1 MQHREKASI
10 LEWLCQYIV
19 ALHKENG
26 MAANAP
32 KIVIRK
38 YGNRRLYDT
47 STSRYINLDEL
58 AAMVRNG
65 KEVEVI
71 DAATGEDLT
80 RVTLTQIIAEESKDH
95 PAGLPLELLRQLIM
109 ATDRVRQDYLA
120 WYLKSA
126 FEGYQKIQSSL
137 QSSLAQVGSAAL
149 SPLETIRNLLHV
161 GASPPEES
169 KSEVEE
175 LRARIAELE
184 ARLDKEKKSKKSSPP
199 QKKTASRKRVSRPP
213 RRS

>member
-1 MQHREKASI
+1 MQQQEKSSI
-10 LEWLCQYIV
+10 RMDLCQYIV
-19 ALHKENG
+19 ALHKDRG
-26 MAANAP
+26 MGMNAP

-47 STSRYINLDEL
+47 STSRYVNLEEL

-65 KEVEVI
+65 NEVEVV

-80 RVTLTQIIAEESKDH
+80 RVTLTQIIAEETKDH
-95 PAGLPLELLRQLIM
+95 PAGLPLELLRQLIL
-109 ATDRVRQDYLA
+109 ASDKVRQDYLM

-137 QSSLAQVGSAAL
+137 QSGLAQVGSAAL

-161 GASPPEES
+161 PSPNDVAEQEI
-169 KSEVEE
+169 KV
-175 LRARIAELE
+175 LRTRVAELE
-184 ARLDKEKKSKKSSPP
+184 AQLNKQKKSKRSLPRA
-199 QKKTASRKRVSRPP
+199 QEKTKSRKPISRPRP
-213 RRS
+213 QP